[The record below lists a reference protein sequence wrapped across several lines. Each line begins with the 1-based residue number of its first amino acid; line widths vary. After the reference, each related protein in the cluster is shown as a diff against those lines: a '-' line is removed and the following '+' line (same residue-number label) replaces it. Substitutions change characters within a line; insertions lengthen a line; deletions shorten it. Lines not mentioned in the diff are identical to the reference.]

1 MSTIQINRSLFLPQ
15 IKERSAG
22 KFSQYEDNCVD
33 LGSETLD
40 LAQEWFDAAP
50 WQSGAR
56 EDYDTQRECRIALK
70 RYVMSRIS
78 FKDVDKSWFVPDFI
92 FIWIAQK
99 LISYV
104 IKLIIEHYWGDMMKD
119 MGMEL

>member
-1 MSTIQINRSLFLPQ
+1 MSTIQINRSLFLPK

-50 WQSGAR
+50 WQSGVR
-56 EDYDTQRECRIALK
+56 E
-70 RYVMSRIS
+70 YVMSRIS